1 MADFTVPSPI
11 TGTVWKINV
20 RLGDSVAPEDT
31 LIIFELMKMEIPLQ
45 ASEAG
50 RVKAILVAEGDAVEE
65 GMSVVVIETAS
76 VRSKGPPIL

>member
-20 RLGDSVAPEDT
+20 RLGDSIGPEDT
-31 LIIFELMKMEIPLQ
+31 LIIFESMKMEIPLQ

-65 GMSVVVIETAS
+65 GMSVIVIEMRVSSATS
-76 VRSKGPPIL
+76 

>member
-1 MADFTVPSPI
+1 MADITVPSPI

-20 RLGDSVAPEDT
+20 RLGDSVEPEDT
-31 LIIFELMKMEIPLQ
+31 LIIFESMKMEIPLQ

-65 GMSVVVIETAS
+65 GMSVVVIEI
-76 VRSKGPPIL
+76 GP